1 MILER
6 GISMPTFTLFH
17 NEIRINDEMD
27 TFNNLKQP
35 FYENAFTQRDFFC
48 DRLRKE
54 VHNMDD
60 LMEKVPHI
68 ATECISQ
75 SVELAIRVLV
85 EKGILTRTPHSFIE
99 EYYAEFFEYSHYFD
113 VVKERYLQIVYTE
126 NELQNYRE
134 IQRSDRSKWQGGGF
148 GLSGAVKGAVTAS
161 VLNLGQSVVRGVSD
175 SIVNANDAAKIR
187 EAKHALFTNHD
198 TLKILIDGVFDC
210 CFQVFYG
217 VLCEYEAFT
226 GYRSPSVESDT
237 ASAILENTKKYVKEE
252 GQILTNV
259 IQSINMN
266 PYNFDSYAYL
276 YDIFGDENGEIE
288 QIVTYFG
295 FGLRFNKLK
304 EQQMQI
310 LFELPENTLQEM
322 CDKKQKIIEKAKL
335 LQWNCTNELSK
346 LDEAICEKKKQL
358 EREEAE
364 RKKQV
369 EKENRLVSRSEKLRQ
384 IKAEIDGALKT
395 GNISYVRENA
405 VNGNGYA
412 GYALESYFKDATKI
426 SMGKCYAFFESE
438 YKNDQYDSFTLYML
452 GRCLDQGYGIEKNE
466 KQSTHFY
473 QLAAQKGSISAKFML
488 GFKYSHGYG
497 GLKSD
502 YKKGSDFLKESAEY
516 GYPYSFAWIGSFY
529 RKGERGFKADENKA
543 RESLTIAAN
552 IFDIEFAK
560 KELNKLNNGNTGG
573 CFITTA
579 TLKILKVE
587 DDGYELEAFRNY
599 RDNWLLAQSNGES
612 IIQEYYAIAPSIV
625 KGINKQPNSL
635 EIYKELWEQYLS
647 SCLSDIENQ
656 QYEACKETYIRMV
669 KDLRKYA

>member
-1 MILER
+1 
-6 GISMPTFTLFH
+6 MPTFTLFH

-48 DRLRKE
+48 ERLRKE

-60 LMEKVPHI
+60 LMEKVPHL

-99 EYYAEFFEYSHYFD
+99 EYYAEFFEYSQYFD

-148 GLSGAVKGAVTAS
+148 GLSGAVKGAVTAG
-161 VLNLGQSVVRGVSD
+161 VLNLGQGVVRGVSD

-252 GQILTNV
+252 DQILANV

-276 YDIFGDENGEIE
+276 YDIFGDEDGEIE

-295 FGLRFNKLK
+295 FGFRFNKLK

-322 CDKKQKIIEKAKL
+322 YNKKQKIIAKAKL

-364 RKKQV
+364 RKKQA
-369 EKENRLVSRSEKLRQ
+369 EKENRLVSRREKLRQ
-384 IKAEIDGALKT
+384 MKAEIDDALKG
-395 GNISYVRENA
+395 GNISYVRECA
-405 VNGNGYA
+405 VNENGYA
-412 GYALESYFKDATKI
+412 VYALEEYFKDGTNTSKEE
-426 SMGKCYAFFESE
+426 CYKLFEAE
-438 YKNDQYDSFTLYML
+438 YNNNQHDSFTLYML
-452 GRCLDQGYGIEKNE
+452 GRCLDKGHGIEMNDS
-466 KQSTHFY
+466 QATHFY
-473 QLAAQKGSISAKFML
+473 QLAAQKGNIGAKFVL
-488 GFKYSHGYG
+488 GFKYTHGYG
-497 GLKSD
+497 GLKRD
-502 YKKGSDFLKESAEY
+502 DKKGGNLLQESAEN
-516 GYPYSFAWIGSFY
+516 GYPFSFVWIGSFHH
-529 RKGERGFKADENKA
+529 KGEHGFKKDTDKA
-543 RESLTIAAN
+543 RELLTIAAN
-552 IFDIEFAK
+552 IFDLEFGK
-560 KELNKLNNGNTGG
+560 KELKKLDNTNSGG

-579 TLKILKVE
+579 TLKTLGVE
-587 DDGYELEAFRNY
+587 DDDHELEAFRSY
-599 RDNWLLAQSNGES
+599 RDNWLLSQSDGES

-625 KGINKQPNSL
+625 EGINKQSDSFD
-635 EIYKELWEQYLS
+635 IYKGIWDQYLS
-647 SCLSDIENQ
+647 NCLSDIKNQ
-656 QYEACKETYIRMV
+656 HYEACKETYMRMI